1 VFSVDASKRFVEI
14 SLCVLQGKEAEMFVS
29 LAKRYNKPN
38 ALNEVFESRL
48 KNIDKN
54 DYLALTTLYLQVFN
68 PTRANGAEKLCTKYK
83 GREET
88 MFADLSSKWFTCNP
102 LEKAKPVAPAVVAP
116 AVVAPAVVAPAAAPN
131 LFTQSSG
138 KLSRNAPA
146 PSPFSTEGLVSVV
159 PEPVATGAIKND
171 YHELLTEFY
180 QKHNPQK
187 VSEVTKTL
195 ENYKVRIKFSSLPLK
210 VDLFS
215 ETSTFIDF
223 RSCYLSVVVLVC
235 QMKTGER
242 T

>member
-1 VFSVDASKRFVEI
+1 
-14 SLCVLQGKEAEMFVS
+14 MFVS

-68 PTRANGAEKLCTKYK
+68 PTRADGAEKLCTKYK
-83 GREET
+83 GREEA

-116 AVVAPAVVAPAAAPN
+116 AVVAPAAAPN
-131 LFTQSSG
+131 LFTPSSG
-138 KLSRNAPA
+138 KLSRSAPA

-159 PEPVATGAIKND
+159 PEPVFMGAIKND

-195 ENYKVRIKFSSLPLK
+195 ENYKVRIKFSLLPLK
-210 VDLFS
+210 F
-215 ETSTFIDF
+215 E
-223 RSCYLSVVVLVC
+223 
-235 QMKTGER
+235 
-242 T
+242 